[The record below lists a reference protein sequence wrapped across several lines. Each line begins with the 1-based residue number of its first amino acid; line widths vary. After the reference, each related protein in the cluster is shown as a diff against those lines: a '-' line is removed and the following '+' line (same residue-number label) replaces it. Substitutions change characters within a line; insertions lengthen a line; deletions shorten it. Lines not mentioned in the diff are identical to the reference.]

1 MAEGAE
7 IWFVRHAESEA
18 NASGVWQGQS
28 ESGLTPRGLQQVE
41 ALLGR
46 LAGVDFDAIVSSPLG
61 RARETA
67 AALGEPSIDPGF
79 LEIDLGSWEGKSWR
93 ELAATDLSDLEA
105 LRRGANIRFGGV
117 GESTGELRDRVLEAI
132 ERVFGRLAT
141 GGRAIVVT
149 HGGVLDVLVERA
161 FGRIGGRRL
170 AGFPANTSITRLVRR
185 FGQDRL
191 LAYNDT
197 AHLGSRPQVV
207 VEAVEAGH
215 PVMAIIRHARTAAN
229 KDGRWQGH
237 SDGGLDSYGHGQA
250 AALAAGY
257 PALDRVV
264 TSPLGRARQT
274 ALQLHPEPEV
284 LDDLAEL
291 GFGKWEGLTA
301 DEIRQG
307 WPDLFESIFERGND
321 LARGETGETWNE
333 LASRVR
339 NGIES
344 IKPGPGQVTGVVT
357 HGAAIRAYLS
367 SLVGGD
373 WRRAHAWDTPLNTS
387 LTHVILYDEGP
398 FVVDYGTAG
407 HLQGMGW

>member
-1 MAEGAE
+1 MVEGAE

-18 NASGVWQGQS
+18 NASGIWQGQS
-28 ESGLTPRGLQQVE
+28 ESGLTARGYQQVE
-41 ALLGR
+41 ALSDR
-46 LAGVDFDAIVSSPLG
+46 LTGVEFEAVISSPLS
-61 RARETA
+61 RARKTA
-67 AALGEPSIDPGF
+67 AAVGQPDVDPGF

-105 LRRGANIRFGGV
+105 LRRGENIRFGG

-132 ERVFGRLAT
+132 ERVFSRLPS
-141 GGRAIVVT
+141 GGRAMVVT

-170 AGFPANTSITRLVRR
+170 GGFPANTSITRLVRR

-197 AHLGSRPQVV
+197 AHLGARPQVV
-207 VEAVEAGH
+207 DEAVEAGY
-215 PVMAIIRHARTAAN
+215 PVLAVIRHARTEAN
-229 KDGRWQGH
+229 RDGRWQGH
-237 SDGGLDSYGHGQA
+237 SDGGLDAHGQEQA
-250 AALAAGY
+250 AALARGY

-274 ALQLHPEPEV
+274 ALQLHPDPEV
-284 LDDLAEL
+284 VDDLAEL
-291 GFGKWEGLTA
+291 GFGKWEGLTS
-301 DEIRQG
+301 EQIRNG
-307 WPDLFESIFERGND
+307 WPDLFESIFERGDD
-321 LARGETGETWNE
+321 LARGETGETWTE
-333 LASRVR
+333 LSVRVR

-344 IKPGPGQVTGVVT
+344 IKPLPGQVTGVVT
-357 HGAAIRAYLS
+357 HGAAIRAYLG

-387 LTHVILYDEGP
+387 VTHVVLYEEGP
-398 FVVDYGTAG
+398 FVVDYGTRG
-407 HLQGMGW
+407 HLPGMGL